1 MKDLEK
7 KILEQFKKKMKM
19 EDRNDLS
26 ISLDMEEANSNEY
39 GIGFMFNN
47 GAIITEKKDNGRV
60 WQVTTYS
67 TGRIKGI
74 YEM

>member
-19 EDRNDLS
+19 EDKDL
-26 ISLDMEEANSNEY
+26 IITLDEGEY
-39 GIGFMFNN
+39 GEFMN
-47 GAIITEKKDNGRV
+47 GAVIMEPKGKV

-74 YEM
+74 YEL